1 MIIHI
6 LTSLLVPLVN
16 SIINLFGNGV
26 DQVLSNFTDFAVFT
40 GSIFSY
46 AQTYLSYARMFIY
59 NISPLQPRFLNILF
73 YYIVTKTLIML
84 AVNNAKLFIKWYN
97 VLKW

>member
-16 SIINLFGNGV
+16 SIIGLFGNGV
-26 DQVLSNFTDFAVFT
+26 DRVLSNFTDFAVFT
-40 GSIFSY
+40 GNIFRF
-46 AQTYLSYARMFIY
+46 AQDYLSYARIFVY
-59 NISPLQPRFLNILF
+59 NISPLQPRFINIIF
-73 YYIVTKTLIML
+73 YWIVIKTLLML
-84 AVNNAKLFIKWYN
+84 TINSAKLFIKWYN